1 MQKAFDGIFES
12 SYAQTDAV
20 ISGEEIVA
28 GSTSGSATV
37 PASLLGQV
45 RELPEV
51 EAAGG
56 TIAADESNKSEVI
69 GKDGKVIGGAGGAP
83 TFGLAYDTAQPQFSP
98 LELQSGAWAK
108 GASQVVVD
116 AGTADKGKLA
126 VGDTVKVA
134 TLGVTRPYE
143 ITGIATF
150 GDVDSLGGATMAIFD
165 VPTAQALLHKEG
177 VYDGISLQ
185 AKDGTSPAELVK
197 SVEPLVPDSLQVV
210 DAKAQAE
217 ADAKETN
224 EGMSFIRYFFLGF
237 GAIALFV
244 GSFVIFNTLSI
255 TVAQRTREF
264 ATLRTLGASR
274 KQVMRS
280 VVLEGLVIGLVASV
294 IGLIAGLG
302 IYKGLNALFV
312 ALGADLPK
320 SGTVVATRTIVVG
333 LLVGTIVT
341 LLASILPARR
351 ATRVPPIAA
360 VREGAALPPSKLASH
375 SGKLSYGVVAASVAA
390 ICAGVFVGG
399 VGTLGVAV
407 LLGGGVIGLF
417 VGIAWVAPRM
427 VEPLARL
434 VGWPGRRTGGI
445 AGELASANSIRNP
458 SRTASTAAALMIGL
472 TLVTVVAV
480 LGAGLRSSVEGAV
493 TDQVKADYILDS
505 DSNISFGAAE
515 GDTLAAVEGVDAAS
529 HVRTDTALVAGEE
542 SDVTGIDPATIDSFY
557 TFDWVRGDDRTVPG
571 MGVDDAVVAKAYADD
586 HGVAVGERLEVQSA
600 SGDKRT
606 VTVRGIY
613 DPPQIDQMLGMV
625 SITQEAFDE
634 TFPQPKNRFTFLAAD
649 ASAQSALEAAAKPF
663 NDAKL
668 HTGET
673 FAKDYTQDFASFL
686 NLLYVMLAFSVVV
699 SLFGMV
705 NTLVLSVFERTREL
719 GMLRTI
725 GMTRRQARRMIRHES
740 VITALIGAALG
751 LPLGVFLAALVTQ
764 ALSQYDVGMSIP
776 VPMLV
781 AFTVVAILAGIAA
794 AVIPARRA
802 SRLDVLDA
810 LHYE

>member
-1 MQKAFDGIFES
+1 
-12 SYAQTDAV
+12 
-20 ISGEEIVA
+20 
-28 GSTSGSATV
+28 
-37 PASLLGQV
+37 
-45 RELPEV
+45 
-51 EAAGG
+51 
-56 TIAADESNKSEVI
+56 
-69 GKDGKVIGGAGGAP
+69 
-83 TFGLAYDTAQPQFSP
+83 
-98 LELQSGAWAK
+98 
-108 GASQVVVD
+108 
-116 AGTADKGKLA
+116 
-126 VGDTVKVA
+126 
-134 TLGVTRPYE
+134 
-143 ITGIATF
+143 
-150 GDVDSLGGATMAIFD
+150 
-165 VPTAQALLHKEG
+165 
-177 VYDGISLQ
+177 
-185 AKDGTSPAELVK
+185 
-197 SVEPLVPDSLQVV
+197 
-210 DAKAQAE
+210 
-217 ADAKETN
+217 
-224 EGMSFIRYFFLGF
+224 
-237 GAIALFV
+237 
-244 GSFVIFNTLSI
+244 
-255 TVAQRTREF
+255 
-264 ATLRTLGASR
+264 
-274 KQVMRS
+274 
-280 VVLEGLVIGLVASV
+280 
-294 IGLIAGLG
+294 
-302 IYKGLNALFV
+302 
-312 ALGADLPK
+312 
-320 SGTVVATRTIVVG
+320 
-333 LLVGTIVT
+333 
-341 LLASILPARR
+341 
-351 ATRVPPIAA
+351 
-360 VREGAALPPSKLASH
+360 
-375 SGKLSYGVVAASVAA
+375 VVAASVAA

-417 VGIAWVAPRM
+417 VGIAWVAPRL

-445 AGELASANSIRNP
+445 AGELASANSVRNP

-515 GDTLAAVEGVDAAS
+515 GDTLAGVEGVDAAS